1 MPDITL
7 YFLQAS
13 RCIRT
18 AWQLEELGLDYKVEF
33 TERENGKAPQHFKDN
48 SGDALGK
55 FPLLRDGNLTV
66 AESGAIAEYLCEKY
80 DTSNKLL
87 PTDSATRVQCLRWL
101 HASEAT
107 YALHALAILYTRWFG
122 ADNPAAAEKIEEGM
136 AVNVCKDMD
145 FLEAHLSK
153 GNAKFLV
160 GDSVTVADCMM
171 LFSAQFILA
180 RQLGTKGKKWERI
193 EKWIADCENT
203 ESYKRAVQKTGHKL

>member
-1 MPDITL
+1 
-7 YFLQAS
+7 
-13 RCIRT
+13 
-18 AWQLEELGLDYKVEF
+18 
-33 TERENGKAPQHFKDN
+33 
-48 SGDALGK
+48 
-55 FPLLRDGNLTV
+55 
-66 AESGAIAEYLCEKY
+66 
-80 DTSNKLL
+80 LL